1 MLDQIADGLSN
12 LRTPAILF
20 FGLGLVAAALRSD
33 LKVPEPMSKG
43 MALYLMVAIGLKGG
57 AAVSATPAS
66 ALLPSALAAGIVLSC
81 LLPLPAFALLRLST
95 GLDRATA
102 AAVAGHYGSVSVVTY
117 VAATQLL
124 QARGLVPEPFMPAVL
139 AAMEAPGIAVALLL
153 ARPGAGGLGPALR
166 SVLLHGAVVVLVGSF
181 FIGWASGAERYAP
194 IRPFSEGLFAG
205 ILCLFLLDMGLLAG
219 RQLMETPGLDKRL
232 LIFAV
237 AMPLVG
243 AACGLFLGAAIGL
256 GAGGTAMLG
265 VLAASASYIAAP
277 AAMRTALPE
286 ANPGIYVPLALGVTF
301 PFNLLVGIPLYAAV
315 AAWMGPA

>member
-1 MLDQIADGLSN
+1 MLDQIAEGLSN

-20 FGLGLVAAALRSD
+20 FGLGLVAATLRSD

-57 AAVSATPAS
+57 AAVAAAPAS

-81 LLPLPAFALLRLST
+81 LLPLPAFAMLRLSS

-139 AAMEAPGIAVALLL
+139 AAMEAPGIAIALLL
-153 ARPGAGGLGPALR
+153 ARPGAGGLGSALR

-194 IRPFSEGLFAG
+194 IRPFTEGLFAG
-205 ILCLFLLDMGLLAG
+205 VLCLFLLDMGLLAG
-219 RQLMETPGLDKRL
+219 RQLMETRGLDKRL
-232 LIFAV
+232 LIFGV
-237 AMPLVG
+237 AMPLFG
-243 AACGLFLGAAIGL
+243 AASGLFLGAGIGL
-256 GAGGTAMLG
+256 SAGGTAMLG

-301 PFNLLVGIPLYAAV
+301 PFNLLVGIPLCAAV
-315 AAWMGPA
+315 AAWMVPA